1 MKLFQQ
7 LLVAPAALGLM
18 APMAAQAA
26 DLNIDGVSDYSAAGE
41 QVTSVS
47 QFSDVYPT
55 DWAYQALSSLTERYG
70 CVAGY
75 PGGTFGGNRSITRYE
90 AAALLNAC
98 LDRVTE
104 VSDDVKRLLSEF
116 GPELAVLKGR
126 VDGIEAR
133 VGDMAAGQFSTTT
146 KLKGKAIMSL
156 GSTAYQIDGQKGDLA
171 SRDDGTSFN
180 YIFQMD
186 LNTSF
191 TGEDLLYT
199 RLKTGNYSTSAFGGK
214 TTAYVPQAY
223 LEWANSNED
232 TLKVDKIWYQFPYAE
247 QFTFYVGPKIENY
260 YMLDS
265 APSVYKPILKAFKL
279 GGNYGTYGASTGAGF
294 GVSWNQ
300 QVDDPMQARFSAS
313 TGYTAESGKG
323 SDPSSGGM
331 FTKESDSIWLS
342 KVSYGN
348 PQWQVSVAYAL
359 KGQEAT
365 TGFGTH
371 DGDAGVYDCDQSAAG
386 ASNCEST
393 ADSYAF
399 RAFWQPSESGLI
411 PSFSVGY
418 DITKYNLPSSAAA
431 GTREESQGWF
441 VGMNWK
447 DAFVDGNKLG
457 FAFGA
462 LNHITE
468 YKGTLTDDGGNTYR
482 SDDDSNLAMELY
494 YDIKVSDNI
503 TVTPAVFYLDN
514 PFGGATGKNTYGTR
528 GDVVGGDD
536 TDNFDLV
543 GAIVKTQFKF

>member
-90 AAALLNAC
+90 AAALLNSC

-146 KLKGKAIMSL
+146 KLKGKAIFSL
-156 GSTAYQIDGQKGDLA
+156 AGTAYQIEGQKDALA
-171 SRDDGTSFN
+171 SRDDAASMN
-180 YIFQMD
+180 YTFQLD

-191 TGEDLLYT
+191 TGDDLLYT
-199 RLKTGNYSTSAFGGK
+199 RLKSGNYSTSAFGGK

-232 TLKVDKIWYQFPYAE
+232 AVKVDKIWYQFPYAE
-247 QFTFYVGPKIENY
+247 QFTVFVGPRIENY

-294 GVSWNQ
+294 GVAWKQ
-300 QVDDPMQARFSAS
+300 EVDDPMQARFSAS

-331 FTKESDSIWLS
+331 FTVESDSIWLS

-348 PQWQVSVAYAL
+348 PQWQVSLAYAL

-365 TGFGTH
+365 SGFGTM
-371 DGDAGVYDCDQSAAG
+371 DGDDAVYDCDATAAG
-386 ASNCEST
+386 SSNCDSS

-399 RAFWQPSESGLI
+399 RAFWQPEESGII
-411 PSFSVGY
+411 PSLSVGY
-418 DITKYNLPSSAAA
+418 DITQYNIPSSAAA
-431 GTREESQGWF
+431 GTREQSQGWF
-441 VGMNWK
+441 VGMNWN

-462 LNHITE
+462 LNHVTE
-468 YKGTLTDDGGNTYR
+468 HKGTLDSNTYD
-482 SDDDSNLAMELY
+482 DDDSNLAMELY

-503 TVTPAVFYLDN
+503 TVTPALFYLDN
-514 PFGGATGKNTYGTR
+514 PFGRRTGKVNNGTM
-528 GDVVGGDD
+528 GE
-536 TDNFDLV
+536 NSF
-543 GAIVKTQFKF
+543 IFY